1 MKNTY
6 EIWIFN
12 FNSTILVNFSIFI
25 NLIFLY
31 IFKLIIK
38 LIMPLS
44 WFDLGSTLKLWTSPF
59 YGSMNGSGFKTMF
72 ILCQREIKKHWVVLR
87 ARPCM
92 LHFRAVDHFILEGK
106 RPWVSKYHNDCVRG
120 KICFKEIVSNTRL
133 DLNHSSFT
141 HLVCEFLII
150 YRFLLIYIQYLFI
163 ALVYHIYLCYC
174 LYLDLCVV
182 PFALSQ
188 K

>member
-44 WFDLGSTLKLWTSPF
+44 WFDLGLTLKTLNLSLLRF
-59 YGSMNGSGFKTMF
+59 NERFGF
-72 ILCQREIKKHWVVLR
+72 QNHV
-87 ARPCM
+87 
-92 LHFRAVDHFILEGK
+92 HF
-106 RPWVSKYHNDCVRG
+106 VSKRD
-120 KICFKEIVSNTRL
+120 KETL
-133 DLNHSSFT
+133 SS
-141 HLVCEFLII
+141 
-150 YRFLLIYIQYLFI
+150 
-163 ALVYHIYLCYC
+163 
-174 LYLDLCVV
+174 
-182 PFALSQ
+182 S
-188 K
+188 